1 MIYNRKDKIKI
12 LKRHHFFYIFFVQ
25 TDSNDYF
32 SYNEPQFL
40 VKSREGYR

>member
-1 MIYNRKDKIKI
+1 MSS
-12 LKRHHFFYIFFVQ
+12 LFLHFFVQ